1 MEPKSYTHT
10 HLHCEII
17 QRTKKYQESKIDI
30 IHMNSNTNSSWH
42 SKVKREPEDTVF
54 AIARQYQTCQLE
66 KRVNL
71 SLGEIRNE
79 DGSPHVLN
87 VVTRAKV
94 SDTIGCQLYFN
105 ESVFLVP
112 F

>member
-1 MEPKSYTHT
+1 MEPNNTENSCTHT
-10 HLHCEII
+10 HLHCGIV
-17 QRTKKYQESKIDI
+17 QRTKNTKFIQESKTDI

-42 SKVKREPEDTVF
+42 SKVKRGPEDAVF

-94 SDTIGCQLYFN
+94 SGTIGCQLYF
-105 ESVFLVP
+105 L
-112 F
+112 